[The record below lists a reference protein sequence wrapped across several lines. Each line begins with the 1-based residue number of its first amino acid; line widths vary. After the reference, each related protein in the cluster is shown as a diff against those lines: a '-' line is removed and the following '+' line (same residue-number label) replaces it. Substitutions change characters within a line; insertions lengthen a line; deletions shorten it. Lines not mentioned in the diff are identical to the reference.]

1 MGVLHAGLAALLCSP
16 TLGLARGCASLKHTG
31 ARP

>member
-1 MGVLHAGLAALLCSP
+1 MGVLHAGLAALLWLL
-16 TLGLARGCASLKHTG
+16 TLGLARGCAALQHTG